1 MSYNLFISCSPS
13 DQSIMNEE
21 LRSKKLPQRNPEVS
35 LKQLR
40 YFVAVAETG
49 QIQAAAKRVNIS
61 ASAVTDSIKSLEASL
76 GNRLLQRHHKGM
88 TLTHEGQ
95 QFLGHAS
102 AILNQV
108 DQALNL
114 YKYPAVAI
122 SDKLTVVT
130 TVSVM
135 GYFLPTPISRFMN
148 SHPNVDIKLAEHSRT
163 QLEAAILNGEAD
175 IGIAITSNVN
185 EDDRFS
191 TETLFQSGRS
201 LWCSATH
208 PFAKLDEVSLQQIC
222 EQPYIQLNLD
232 EAERNTHEIWDKYKL
247 KPERI
252 IHTASVEGVRSLVAN
267 EQGLTILSG
276 LLFRSWSLDG
286 GQLQSRPV
294 VEMVPSM
301 NVGLLW
307 RRDRETRPALQ
318 SFIDFFKQ
326 EFGLDKPQI

>member
-1 MSYNLFISCSPS
+1 MDKILKPKGWG
-13 DQSIMNEE
+13 
-21 LRSKKLPQRNPEVS
+21 RRNPEMS
-35 LKQLR
+35 LKQLK

-49 QIQAAAKRVNIS
+49 QIQTAAKRVNIS
-61 ASAVTDSIKSLEASL
+61 ASVITDSIKSLETSL
-76 GNRLLQRHHKGM
+76 GTLLLQRHHKGM
-88 TLTHEGQ
+88 ALTHEGQ
-95 QFLGHAS
+95 KFLSHAS
-102 AILNQV
+102 SILNQV
-108 DQALNL
+108 DQTLNL
-114 YKYPAVAI
+114 YKYPTEDI
-122 SDKLTVVT
+122 SDKLTVST
-130 TVSVM
+130 TVSIM
-135 GYFLPTPISRFMN
+135 EFFLPTPISRFIQ
-148 SHPNVDIKLAEHSRT
+148 SHPNVDVKLIEKSRA
-163 QLEAAILNGEAD
+163 QLEKVILEGGAD
-175 IGIAITSNVN
+175 VGIAITSNVDD
-185 EDDRFS
+185 DDRYG

-286 GQLQSRPV
+286 GRLQSRPIA
-294 VEMVPSM
+294 EMIPSM
-301 NVGLLW
+301 NVGLIW
-307 RRDRETRPALQ
+307 RRDREIRPALQ
-318 SFIDFFKQ
+318 SLIDFFKQ